1 MAHEMPTRARL
12 HELFDDG
19 GDTLIYRVANTRMPA
34 GARVVSKTSSGYLR
48 VYVDNKRYLVHRLL
62 WVYRGGSLTTQCK
75 VDHRDGNQLNNRDG
89 NLRLATHAQNMQN
102 TKQLSNNTSGIRG
115 VSWHKASRQWL
126 VQVNHNRQ
134 YHYGGLFRTL
144 DEAGAVATALRAR
157 LHGEF
162 TSRR

>member
-75 VDHRDGNQLNNRDG
+75 GRSSRRQPTEQPGRQPTSRNSCPEHAEHQAAVKQHERYPWCIVAQS
-89 NLRLATHAQNMQN
+89 LA
-102 TKQLSNNTSGIRG
+102 
-115 VSWHKASRQWL
+115 
-126 VQVNHNRQ
+126 
-134 YHYGGLFRTL
+134 
-144 DEAGAVATALRAR
+144 AVAGT
-157 LHGEF
+157 GEP
-162 TSRR
+162 